1 MQTQN
6 DMLVPTT
13 PVQNTAV
20 PPTQGGIYKS
30 VDDAG
35 KVTFSDRKGA
45 AGVAYTPGTPAL
57 GKVSAG
63 LSMNPSAA
71 TPFTE
76 QVTTSYTPK
85 PISSISAARSQ
96 LSSYQ
101 KSLSDT
107 SDQMSQAA
115 VSGIK
120 PVTFGQTPVYRTGN
134 SFSDRMS

>member
-6 DMLVPTT
+6 DMLVPTI
-13 PVQNTAV
+13 PAQNTAV
-20 PPTQGGIYKS
+20 PPAQGGIYKS

-45 AGVAYTPGTPAL
+45 TGVAYTPGTSAL

-63 LSMNPSAA
+63 LPMNAA

-76 QVTTSYTPK
+76 QVTASYTPK